1 MSKYINPLT
10 DFGFKYVFGREESK
24 PFLIDF
30 LNQLLA
36 DEPGFEP
43 IVSLD
48 YLDKEKSRMSR
59 EMRGVIYDI
68 HCTTSN
74 GRQFTVEMQNS
85 SQLYFIE
92 RAIFYSSKAVVDQG
106 VTGKDWQF
114 EYMPV
119 YLVSFLNFELEN
131 LQGRFRIDAA
141 LCDLETH
148 KPISDKMRYIFM
160 QLPRFGKKNPEECV
174 SNFDKWMYL
183 LINMNDMET
192 MPFTQQRELFKRLEA
207 VTSYASLNTEE
218 RRAYD
223 ADLKAYRDITN
234 QLAYA
239 GMKGEAKKA
248 REIARNLKSLGI
260 KVSDISS
267 ATGLSESEIK
277 SL

>member
-160 QLPRFGKKNPEECV
+160 QLPRFGKKTPEECV

-183 LINMNDMET
+183 LINMNNMET

-248 REIARNLKSLGI
+248 REIARKMKAKGSS
-260 KVSDISS
+260 VSDI
-267 ATGLSESEIK
+267 AEITGLSETEIN